1 MNRFSFEDTFAAT
14 GYSKSDVFEHF
25 FVEDVVRQ
33 LVEGRSK
40 DGSISYLEQEKLIH
54 PHSEGGYDVTNLLV
68 LTAARDFTEWAGLE
82 RKGIRLIRYKGNTK
96 LEAEEEINGVFG
108 YFVAFERAL
117 NSIMSRTPHREEMR
131 HGLRQTTYDFPRVAI
146 REILANAIIHQD
158 FTILGFGPTVEIF
171 GDRIV
176 ITNPGKPL
184 VDPDR
189 FIDAPSR
196 TRNNNLADLMRR
208 LGVCEERGS
217 GIDRAFTE
225 IELAGLPPPL
235 IQQVSDCTVV
245 TIFGPR
251 PFAQMTKEER
261 LRACYFHACLRAEKN
276 DFMSN
281 ASLRQRF
288 RLSQKQYSQ
297 VSEVIKEACAVDLIK
312 PLSEDQGN
320 RNARYLPYWY

>member
-1 MNRFSFEDTFAAT
+1 
-14 GYSKSDVFEHF
+14 
-25 FVEDVVRQ
+25 
-33 LVEGRSK
+33 
-40 DGSISYLEQEKLIH
+40 
-54 PHSEGGYDVTNLLV
+54 
-68 LTAARDFTEWAGLE
+68 
-82 RKGIRLIRYKGNTK
+82 
-96 LEAEEEINGVFG
+96 
-108 YFVAFERAL
+108 
-117 NSIMSRTPHREEMR
+117 
-131 HGLRQTTYDFPRVAI
+131 
-146 REILANAIIHQD
+146 
-158 FTILGFGPTVEIF
+158 
-171 GDRIV
+171 
-176 ITNPGKPL
+176 
-184 VDPDR
+184 
-189 FIDAPSR
+189 
-196 TRNNNLADLMRR
+196 MRR